1 MIKKAIFVFL
11 VFLFGASCSSF
22 VKETEQPGLREL
34 ENAVYILHE
43 DVEMGGISLKK
54 NQEIRLVVN
63 GGDDWIKVYGY
74 PANED
79 KLRAPR
85 VLIVYLFPEDF
96 KDELFDMDVFR
107 EKLAAVVSLKTEEA
121 AGKKSDSTAKTKK
134 AQTPR
139 KKTK

>member
-1 MIKKAIFVFL
+1 MIKKATFIFL

-22 VKETEQPGLREL
+22 VKETEQPLLREL
-34 ENAVYILHE
+34 ESGIYILHE
-43 DVEMGGISLKK
+43 DVEMSGVLLKK

-85 VLIVYLFPEDF
+85 VLIIYLFPEDF

-107 EKLAAVVSLKTEEA
+107 EKLAAMASLKTEEVP
-121 AGKKSDSTAKTKK
+121 GKKADNTAKTKK
-134 AQTPR
+134 TQTLR